1 MHGPGMVQE
10 GWERVASCLLLRCPW
25 AVLWARRPAPHSTH
39 RSTPLLA
46 SWRNCL
52 REKAGGWGLSF
63 LALSGGARRCSRKQS
78 AIPRAHIPAA
88 RESWEHSFSQ
98 APRHTSTASTLSTDF
113 RNVISALQVT
123 PVRFHSTARLPPHPF
138 CCSTLHSP
146 LIQPAQVFCASLP
159 LENHITIQPCSPP
172 KKFAVAWLPVLIT
185 CTQSGRFLLGFFS
198 LPMTV
203 VSPAFASRAISH
215 CLAEACHSLVLS
227 ILYLTLELS
236 ERRSESVH

>member
-1 MHGPGMVQE
+1 MDGGFPFWCFQE
-10 GWERVASCLLLRCPW
+10 VPEDAAESRGRSPEPTSLLQGR
-25 AVLWARRPAPHSTH
+25 A
-39 RSTPLLA
+39 RSTASAKHPGTLPPLPHFHRLQERYFCLA
-46 SWRNCL
+46 SHT
-52 REKAGGWGLSF
+52 SMF
-63 LALSGGARRCSRKQS
+63 SQ
-78 AIPRAHIPAA
+78 H
-88 RESWEHSFSQ
+88 SQ
-98 APRHTSTASTLSTDF
+98 APTPPFLLQHATFPTDPTSPSILHLSSF
-113 RNVISALQVT
+113 
-123 PVRFHSTARLPPHPF
+123 
-138 CCSTLHSP
+138 
-146 LIQPAQVFCASLP
+146 P

-203 VSPAFASRAISH
+203 GSPAFASRAISH

>member
-1 MHGPGMVQE
+1 MQPKAEGDPQSPHPCCKGEPGAQ
-10 GWERVASCLLLRCPW
+10 LQP
-25 AVLWARRPAPHSTH
+25 STQAHFH
-39 RSTPLLA
+39 R
-46 SWRNCL
+46 
-52 REKAGGWGLSF
+52 F
-63 LALSGGARRCSRKQS
+63 
-78 AIPRAHIPAA
+78 
-88 RESWEHSFSQ
+88 
-98 APRHTSTASTLSTDF
+98 HTSTDF

-203 VSPAFASRAISH
+203 GSPAFASRAISH